1 MTSPREEMSRIWE
14 DVLQLFLLEY
24 KLITRSLAGGL
35 MGENAQKQ
43 REVNKNTIEV
53 IAQLLL
59 RPHVS
64 HHKYWAP
71 SIDLQLSGWEGSRGG
86 RSWRG

>member
-1 MTSPREEMSRIWE
+1 
-14 DVLQLFLLEY
+14 
-24 KLITRSLAGGL
+24 